1 MVLLITASTLLLS
14 LPQAKAEDEAAPKV
28 ISASAIASSKMKL
41 VKTITGN
48 IAPKSVRASGDGV
61 ISAHNMMYR
70 HSVTLYNAAT
80 MELIAT
86 VPDSVTP
93 SEFGFKKFNSPLKG
107 SPVEGVFS
115 PDNKYLYVSNY
126 AMYGKGFN
134 KEGTDKCSPK
144 DGYDWSFLYRI
155 NLSTKSI
162 DAIYRAGSVPK
173 VVEVTPDNRYL
184 LATNWC
190 SYDLSVIS
198 LDSGKV
204 VKRIPIGAYPR
215 GIAITKDSRFA
226 YIAQMGGSVVHRVD
240 LTDFTKR
247 QISIGANPRALQL
260 SSDERYLFATLNV
273 SGQVVALDLESEKV
287 VKRIKTGQA
296 ARSLALSNDGG
307 ALFVVN
313 YNSDTLAKVRV
324 SDFKVIQKIKVCDRP
339 IGITYEERERRTWVA
354 CYGGALKVFSN

>member
-1 MVLLITASTLLLS
+1 MVLLITTSTLFFYQ
-14 LPQAKAEDEAAPKV
+14 PQASSDELPETRSV
-28 ISASAIASSKMKL
+28 SLIASSKMKL
-41 VKTITGN
+41 IKTITGN
-48 IAPKSVRASGDGV
+48 IAPKSVRASGSGV

-70 HSVTLYNAAT
+70 HSVTLYDATT

-93 SEFGFKKFNSPLKG
+93 SEFGFKKFTSPLKG
-107 SPVEGVFS
+107 APVEGAFS

-126 AMYGKGFN
+126 AMYGKGFT
-134 KEGTDKCSPK
+134 KEGTDKCSPR

-155 NLSTKSI
+155 NLATNSI

-173 VVEVTPDNRYL
+173 VVEVTPDNKYL

-204 VKRIPIGAYPR
+204 VTRIPIGAYPR

-226 YIAQMGGSVVHRVD
+226 YIAQMGGSVVHKID
-240 LTDFTKR
+240 LIDFSKR

-296 ARSLALSNDGG
+296 ARSLALSADGA

-339 IGITYEERERRTWVA
+339 IGITFEEKKQRTWVA